1 MDAESTLARLIYPT
15 LGRVDAAE
23 DRDDE
28 TWRWSAL
35 CAQSDPDE
43 FFPDKQGRGGSVLAK
58 RVCARCPVSAECL
71 DFALENHEEYGIW
84 GGKTRRE
91 RRALRSTQAVAA
103 AS

>member
-1 MDAESTLARLIYPT
+1 MNAESTFARLICPN
-15 LGRVDAAE
+15 LGCVDAAE
-23 DRDDE
+23 DSEDE

-43 FFPDKQGRGGSVLAK
+43 FFPDKPGRGGSVQAK

-71 DFALENHEEYGIW
+71 DFALTNHEEYGIW

-91 RRALRSTQAVAA
+91 RRTLRSTRAVAA
-103 AS
+103 S

>member
-1 MDAESTLARLIYPT
+1 MDAESALARLIYPN
-15 LGRVDAAE
+15 LGRALAAE
-23 DRDDE
+23 DIDDE
-28 TWRWSAL
+28 SWRWSAL

-43 FFPDKQGRGGSVLAK
+43 FFPDKQGHGSSAQAK

-71 DFALENHEEYGIW
+71 GFALENQEEYGIW

-91 RRALRSTQAVAA
+91 RRAFRSTRAVAA